1 MSSFYS
7 AKWGNIFYYIW
18 TIQLLIKYTKFFQQW
33 YILYYAMA
41 VTMVSYTEAWNIE
54 LKTSKPLWKM
64 WKYKMKLSTWQKT
77 NLKTERKT
85 ITDNLILLKWYTAF
99 NELIIKNTL
108 VKIKTTFVLMER
120 FHLPQRQI
128 SLPKVFWKEGVLSN
142 FEKFT
147 GKHLCQSFFLNKV
160 AGFSLWKER
169 FWHKRFHVN
178 FVKFLRTSFLHRTPL
193 RDSFCHYETAKPF
206 TTKYLS
212 H

>member
-1 MSSFYS
+1 MRKYFLLHMNNSTANKIY
-7 AKWGNIFYYIW
+7 KIFSTVVHIVLRNGSNNGVIHRSLKYW
-18 TIQLLIKYTKFFQQW
+18 TQNF
-33 YILYYAMA
+33 
-41 VTMVSYTEAWNIE
+41 
-54 LKTSKPLWKM
+54 KTLWKM

-77 NLKTERKT
+77 NLKTDRKT